1 MVDFSK
7 YKKKEA
13 SEPEQP
19 IEANIPETPILEPQE
34 ILLTHTIKDIKQEK
48 KAQISSFVGMRN
60 ISHTP
65 TTNVTKDN
73 TIDICPMCNKRTKIT
88 QDKSMNKDEIIQWF
102 SIFINRK
109 KDNFTLDWLRGQKLT
124 FESIY
129 EMRK

>member
-1 MVDFSK
+1 MPTLQEIIERRKKDIEKKPISEP
-7 YKKKEA
+7 KKKI
-13 SEPEQP
+13 ST
-19 IEANIPETPILEPQE
+19 IEG
-34 ILLTHTIKDIKQEK
+34 IKKVKIDSN
-48 KAQISSFVGMRN
+48 SSFDGMRN
-60 ISHTP
+60 ISHIP